1 MNNEIYFY
9 AIVLLI
15 MYGYFYLEASNH
27 EKNLRKLPLRI
38 HVNGTRGKSSVTRL
52 IAAGLGA
59 GGYKVFGKTTG
70 TEAKIIFP
78 DRSEQYIKRKGPA
91 NIIENVKVI
100 KQAVACGANAIVV
113 ECMAI
118 NPELQRF
125 CEKRLIKSHIGVI
138 TNIRADHEDVMGDGL
153 ESIAIAL
160 SNAIPE
166 NGELVTTQE
175 ARTLLEPVAGGR
187 KMIVVAGEQLDAT
200 YLQGFG
206 YEIIPDNVAIAL
218 RVCELAG
225 VEAVVAIDGMRKA
238 TADAGNLTITELMI
252 GNKTVV
258 IVNALA
264 ANDPE
269 STLWLWNHRMPL
281 EGRKV
286 VLLNC
291 RSDRQDRTA
300 KLCKMLSTVHK
311 GSFIVAGD
319 RDFTSS
325 LLKKLCKE
333 SGEVYCLS
341 DKPQFSELKLIIEK
355 CSEDR
360 IIIFAA
366 GNMKGLPQEFMG
378 KLNGG

>member
-1 MNNEIYFY
+1 
-9 AIVLLI
+9 
-15 MYGYFYLEASNH
+15 MYGYFYVEARNH
-27 EKNLRKLPLRI
+27 EKNLRKLLLRI

-70 TEAKIIFP
+70 TEAKMIFP
-78 DRSEQYIKRKGPA
+78 DGSEQYINRRGPA
-91 NIIENVKVI
+91 NIIENIRVI
-100 KQAVACGANAIVV
+100 KQAVACGANAIVI

-118 NPELQRF
+118 NPELQKF
-125 CEKRLIKSHIGVI
+125 CESRLIKSHIGVI
-138 TNIRADHEDVMGDGL
+138 TNIRADHEDVMGDSI
-153 ESIAIAL
+153 ESIAASI
-160 SNAIPE
+160 SNTIPE
-166 NGELVTTQE
+166 KGKLVTTRE
-175 ARTLLEPVAGGR
+175 ARKLLEPVAGG
-187 KMIVVAGEQLDAT
+187 MEIIAVDVEQLDAT

-218 RVCELAG
+218 MVCELAG
-225 VEAVVAIDGMRKA
+225 VDSAIAIDGMRKA
-238 TADAGNLTITELMI
+238 TPDAGNLTITELTI
-252 GNKTVV
+252 GNKRVA

-269 STLWLWNHRMPL
+269 STLWLWNHRMQL
-281 EGRKV
+281 EGRVV

-291 RSDRQDRTA
+291 RSDRQYRTV
-300 KLCKMLSTVHK
+300 KLCEMLSAVHK

-319 RDFTSS
+319 QDFASS
-325 LLKKLCKE
+325 LLKRLYGG

-341 DKPQFSELKLIIEK
+341 DNPKFSELEHIIEQW
-355 CSEDR
+355 SEDR